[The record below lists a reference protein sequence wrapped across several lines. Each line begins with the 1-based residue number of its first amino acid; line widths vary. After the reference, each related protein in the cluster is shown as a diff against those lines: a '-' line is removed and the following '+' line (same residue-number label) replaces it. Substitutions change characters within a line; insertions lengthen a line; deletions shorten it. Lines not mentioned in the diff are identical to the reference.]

1 MSVPERRSGP
11 EFVALA
17 DALIQRAGDGA
28 VAMAATIVEPTA
40 LIFGSAQ
47 RDDEADAAVCAA
59 AGITVVRRG
68 TGGGAVLC
76 DAGVLLID
84 IAVPRGHPLGIDD
97 VTEAYRPLG
106 EALAA
111 GLVDLGVETRL
122 VSVEAARASDDARRA
137 AARRACW
144 AGLSPYE
151 LVLPDGRKLVGLA
164 QRRRAGVVLHQVA
177 IHVASPPVRVANL
190 LVDGTDLLPWLEPTA
205 CLNDVVDVTVDEAW
219 EGVAGRLSGW
229 A

>member
-122 VSVEAARASDDARRA
+122 VSVEAARASADARRA

>member
-1 MSVPERRSGP
+1 MSAPERRTGP
-11 EFVALA
+11 AYVALGE
-17 DALIQRAGDGA
+17 ALIARASVGTVA
-28 VAMAATIVEPTA
+28 VAATVVEPTA
-40 LIFGSAQ
+40 LVLGSAQ
-47 RDDEADAAVCAA
+47 RDDEADGGACAA
-59 AGITVVRRG
+59 AGVTVVRRG

-111 GLVDLGVETRL
+111 GLAEIGVETRL
-122 VSVEAARASDDARRA
+122 VAVDDARASDGARRS

-144 AGLSPYE
+144 AGISPYE
-151 LVLPDGRKLVGLA
+151 LLLPDDRKLVGLA
-164 QRRRAGVVLHQVA
+164 QRRRQGAVLHQVA
-177 IHVASPPVRVANL
+177 IHVTSPPVKVADL
-190 LVDGTDLLPWLEPTA
+190 LVDGADLLPWLEPTA
-205 CLNDVVDVTVDEAW
+205 CVRDVVDASVGDVWGAL
-219 EGVAGRLSGW
+219 AGRVSRW